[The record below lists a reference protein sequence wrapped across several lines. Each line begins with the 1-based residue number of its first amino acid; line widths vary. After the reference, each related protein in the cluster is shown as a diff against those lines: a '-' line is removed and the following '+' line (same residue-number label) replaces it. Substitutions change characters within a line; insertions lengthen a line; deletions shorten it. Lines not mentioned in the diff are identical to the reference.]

1 MEIKGSSRGENIRAE
16 TVRAPAC
23 PFVLGGA
30 DSQILATAR
39 VDTAEMTGRGIAV
52 LIPAVFGGLAARIS
66 FGAGALGNAL
76 VPPRVMQI
84 ADRIAQLLG
93 DGAGVAT
100 DEPLDGFL
108 ADTQGTGDAGRAV
121 THDVQ
126 REAAAGCRQH
136 PGGRR

>member
-1 MEIKGSSRGENIRAE
+1 MLRRVLS
-16 TVRAPAC
+16 
-23 PFVLGGA
+23 VLGCA
-30 DSQILATAR
+30 DSQILARAR

-52 LIPAVFGGLAARIS
+52 LIPAVFGGLAALIS